1 VNSGRAV
8 QERRGGP
15 LTKLKNAGGKLL
27 IPLLVAIAYVIA
39 AKFGFTLAFTTKQV
53 TAVWPPTGIALAAL
67 LLWGYRVWPGIWA
80 GAFASN
86 AMTSEPVWTAAAI
99 ATGNTLAPML
109 GNFLLR
115 RFGFENTLERVRDVL
130 LLALFGAAIPMTV
143 SATNGV
149 VNLALAGIVSWNA
162 FPLVWSVWWSGDAMG
177 VLFVAP
183 LLLTWVSSTHRRE
196 RAEGG
201 PLEFIVLAATLLA
214 ACSVSFLSSVPLRFS
229 VYPFIIWAALRFR
242 QREITAV
249 VAATCALAIWAT
261 AHGLGP
267 WTSGPLDAR
276 LVEVDSWMAVL
287 AVTALVLGAITAE
300 RRAARLELQV
310 LLEQTK
316 RSAETLQAA
325 FLPDRLPQRLGLR
338 CDAMYIAAEREALIG
353 GDWYDAF
360 DLPDG
365 RVAFLIGDVTGHG
378 LDAAVTAA
386 RLRQSIF
393 AAAFESEDP
402 AGILIKAD
410 ATLRSRQNA
419 VATAM
424 VAIISTDLSTFSY
437 ASAGHPPP
445 IIGGPQIPAHSLP
458 YGSLPFGVGIP
469 IAPETHTVALER
481 DAVILFYTDGLTEF
495 KRDIERAER
504 AVLAAVSHLVD
515 NPHVERPALF
525 VQRSVM
531 GSERPSDDTALL
543 VAQLGAAP
551 QKSWTFD
558 SSNAQEAHS
567 LRHEIVRF
575 IRYFGATEEGLFY
588 AELIIGEALANTVE
602 HARGLVTVDVDWA
615 GTHPVVTIL
624 DAGPGLSR
632 FAPTLPADALN
643 ENGRGLFLIASLAQ
657 DVRIETEAGMGTK
670 MRIVLPTERASA
682 VAGSRP
688 PSLV

>member
-1 VNSGRAV
+1 
-8 QERRGGP
+8 
-15 LTKLKNAGGKLL
+15 LKNAGGKLL

-67 LLWGYRVWPGIWA
+67 LIWGYRVWPGIWV

-86 AMTSEPVWTAAAI
+86 ALTSEPMGTAAAI
-99 ATGNTLAPML
+99 ATGNTLAPVL

-115 RFGFENTLERVRDVL
+115 RFGFENALERVRDVL
-130 LLALFGAAIPMTV
+130 LLALVGAAAAMTV

-162 FPLVWSVWWSGDAMG
+162 FPLVWWVWWSGDAMG

-183 LLLTWVSSTHRRE
+183 LLLTWISSIHRKE
-196 RAEGG
+196 RGEGG
-201 PLEFIVLAATLLA
+201 ALEFIVLAATLLA

-249 VAATCALAIWAT
+249 VATVCALAIWAT

-287 AVTALVLGAITAE
+287 AITGLVLGAITAE
-300 RRAARLELQV
+300 RRAAQLELQA
-310 LLEQTK
+310 LLVQTK

-365 RVAFLIGDVTGHG
+365 RIAFLIGDVTGHG

-393 AAAFESEDP
+393 AAAFESDDP
-402 AGILIKAD
+402 AEILIKAD
-410 ATLRSRQNA
+410 AALRSRLNT

-424 VAIISTDLSTFSY
+424 VAVVSRDLSTISY

-445 IIGGPQIPAHSLP
+445 IVAGPQTLAHALP
-458 YGSLPFGVGIP
+458 YGSVPFGVGIP
-469 IAPETHTVALER
+469 IAPETHTAALER

-504 AVLAAVSHLVD
+504 TVLRAVSHLVD
-515 NPHVERPALF
+515 NPYVERPALF
-525 VQRSVM
+525 IQRSVM

-543 VAQLGAAP
+543 VVQLGDAP
-551 QKSWTFD
+551 QHSWAFD
-558 SSNAQEAHS
+558 SSNAQDAHS

-575 IRYFGATEEGLFY
+575 MRFFGATQEELFY

-602 HARGLVTVDVDWA
+602 HAQGSVSVDIDWA
-615 GTHPVVTIL
+615 GPHPVVTIL

-632 FAPTLPADALN
+632 FEPTLPAEALN
-643 ENGRGLFLIASLAQ
+643 ENGRGLFLIGSLAR
-657 DVRIETEAGMGTK
+657 DVGIETEPGLGTK
-670 MRIVLPTERASA
+670 IRIVLPIERASA
-682 VAGSRP
+682 VAGSPP